1 MTNLKTLIEQEFN
14 KVKKDSH
21 STCSNSNKPMEPED
35 VSDLKR
41 EIAALEEMT
50 AALTPYQRMFKDL
63 EEPLYDWLL
72 YGRVNIEE
80 LPRDIRMWRH
90 ILAYTYA
97 WRYAEAKHD
106 ADYGMAIL
114 DLLQSDMT
122 ELVHLG
128 KLNQEAYGEYLEQW
142 LRYLARGL
150 SAFKDSK
157 DYDQYF
163 LKLQE
168 AHKELFVEYIG
179 DMEDYRECVS
189 LL

>member
-21 STCSNSNKPMEPED
+21 STRSNFNKSMEPED

-41 EIAALEEMT
+41 EIEALEEMIT
-50 AALTPYQRMFKDL
+50 YLTPYKRMFESLK
-63 EEPLYDWLL
+63 EPLYDWLL
-72 YGRVNIEE
+72 YGRVKIEE
-80 LPRDIRMWRH
+80 LPLEVRTES
-90 ILAYTYA
+90 LAYTHA

-114 DLLQSDMT
+114 DLLQSDMA

-142 LRYLARGL
+142 MQYLARGL

-168 AHKELFVEYIG
+168 AHKELFAEYIG

>member
-14 KVKKDSH
+14 KVKKEAYSPR
-21 STCSNSNKPMEPED
+21 SNSNKPMEPED

-41 EIAALEEMT
+41 EIAALEEMV
-50 AALTPYQRMFKDL
+50 AYLTPYKRMFESL
-63 EEPLYDWLL
+63 EEPLCGWLL
-72 YGRVNIEE
+72 YGRVKIEE
-80 LPRDIRMWRH
+80 LPLDSRMFSH
-90 ILAYTYA
+90 AYTYA
-97 WRYAEAKHD
+97 WRYAESTHD
-106 ADYGMAIL
+106 ATYGMAIL
-114 DLLQSDMT
+114 DLFQSDMT

-128 KLNQEAYGEYLEQW
+128 KLDQKAYGEYLEQW
-142 LRYLARGL
+142 LRYLAFGL

-168 AHKELFVEYIG
+168 AHKELFAEYIG
-179 DMEDYRECVS
+179 DMEDNRDWVS

>member
-1 MTNLKTLIEQEFN
+1 MTHLQKLIEQEFN
-14 KVKKDSH
+14 KLKKEAY
-21 STCSNSNKPMEPED
+21 STRSNFNEPMEAEE

-41 EIAALEEMT
+41 EIAALEEMIT
-50 AALTPYQRMFKDL
+50 YLTPYKRMFESL
-63 EEPLYDWLL
+63 EEPLYGWLL
-72 YGRVNIEE
+72 YGRVKIEE
-80 LPRDIRMWRH
+80 IPIDSRVFSH
-90 ILAYTYA
+90 AYHYA

-106 ADYGMAIL
+106 ATYGMAIL
-114 DLLQSDMT
+114 DLFQSDMA

-128 KLNQEAYGEYLEQW
+128 KLDQEAYGEYLKQW
-142 LRYLARGL
+142 LRYLAFGL

-168 AHKELFVEYIG
+168 AHKELFAEYIG
-179 DMEDYRECVS
+179 DMEDNREWVS

>member
-21 STCSNSNKPMEPED
+21 STQSNFNEPMEPED

-41 EIAALEEMT
+41 EIEALEEMV
-50 AALTPYQRMFKDL
+50 AYLTPYKRMFESLK
-63 EEPLYDWLL
+63 EPLYDWLL
-72 YGRVNIEE
+72 YGRVKIEE
-80 LPRDIRMWRH
+80 LPLEVRTES
-90 ILAYTYA
+90 LAYTHA
-97 WRYAEAKHD
+97 WRYAEAKRD
-106 ADYGMAIL
+106 ATYGMAIL
-114 DLLQSDMT
+114 DLFQSDMA

-128 KLNQEAYGEYLEQW
+128 KLDQEAYGEYLEQW
-142 LRYLARGL
+142 LQYLARGL

-168 AHKELFVEYIG
+168 AHKELFAEYIG

>member
-1 MTNLKTLIEQEFN
+1 MTNLDDLIANEFKQLQTRSETAN
-14 KVKKDSH
+14 AA
-21 STCSNSNKPMEPED
+21 
-35 VSDLKR
+35 SDQNLYAQ
-41 EIAALEEMT
+41 IAALEEMVAELT
-50 AALTPYQRMFKDL
+50 AYQRLFERLK
-63 EEPLYDWLL
+63 EPLYDWLL
-72 YGRVNIEE
+72 YGRVKIEE
-80 LPRDIRMWRH
+80 LPLEVRTES
-90 ILAYTYA
+90 LAYTHA

-114 DLLQSDMT
+114 DLFQSDMT
-122 ELVHLG
+122 ELVHLE
-128 KLNQEAYGEYLEQW
+128 KLDQEAYGEYLEQW
-142 LRYLARGL
+142 MQYLARGL

-157 DYDQYF
+157 DYDHYF